1 MFNGGNNMKTK
12 YVIDTNVVMD
22 DQTNFWRHFIEGNDL
37 NGNDTDFEI
46 LIPQIVN
53 EELDG
58 LKKDNTSNRGYY

>member
-1 MFNGGNNMKTK
+1 MKTK

>member
-1 MFNGGNNMKTK
+1 MMTK

-22 DQTNFWRHFIEGNDL
+22 DQSNFWKYLIEGKGL
-37 NGNDTDFEI
+37 NGCKFEI

-58 LKKDNTSNRGYY
+58 LKKDVTNNRGYY

>member
-1 MFNGGNNMKTK
+1 MKTR

-22 DQTNFWRHFIEGNDL
+22 DQTNFWKYFIEGNDL
-37 NGNDTDFEI
+37 NGNNFEI

-58 LKKDNTSNRGYY
+58 LKKDNTSNKGYY

>member
-1 MFNGGNNMKTK
+1 MKTK

-22 DQTNFWRHFIEGNDL
+22 DQTNFWRYFIEGNDL
-37 NGNDTDFEI
+37 NGNDFEI

>member
-1 MFNGGNNMKTK
+1 MKTK

-37 NGNDTDFEI
+37 NDNDFEI

>member
-1 MFNGGNNMKTK
+1 MKTK

-22 DQTNFWRHFIEGNDL
+22 DQTNFWRQFIEGNDL
-37 NGNDTDFEI
+37 NDNDFEI